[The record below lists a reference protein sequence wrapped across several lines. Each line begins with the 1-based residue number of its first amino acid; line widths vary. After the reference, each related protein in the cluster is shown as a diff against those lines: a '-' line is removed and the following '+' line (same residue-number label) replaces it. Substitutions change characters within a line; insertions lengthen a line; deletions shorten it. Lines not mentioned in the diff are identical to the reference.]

1 MRDTAK
7 DKSTQQLSLCHDT
20 RLPPCHH
27 DPMNPPSPTDAFISL
42 LRWIGVPSLIL
53 LPFSL
58 TFFLMDWLN
67 FIKKTREMVGNA
79 ADQTHRLWEHAR
91 QVPLFRA
98 ITHLLAQGT
107 LLACTYSAFRLAHG
121 MSIDNIQGRSIADGR
136 TFTWHELWT
145 NCTSYDTTSPLAVKA
160 LQFTAGYLIV
170 INTAYALDLKALKS
184 ISNAACTALTVLA
197 VLLGALIGLA
207 GLPVLF
213 LATFMHDPRY
223 NIEMVS
229 LYALWVIFL
238 WGGAGALQLLLSTCQ
253 SVYGRLTTSAR

>member
-1 MRDTAK
+1 M
-7 DKSTQQLSLCHDT
+7 
-20 RLPPCHH
+20 
-27 DPMNPPSPTDAFISL
+27 
-42 LRWIGVPSLIL
+42 IL

-145 NCTSYDTTSPLAVKA
+145 NCTSYDTTSPLAIKA
-160 LQFTAGYLIV
+160 LQFTAGCLIV
-170 INTAYALDLKALKS
+170 INSAYALDLTALKS
-184 ISNAACTALTVLA
+184 VSRKVCA
-197 VLLGALIGLA
+197 VLLALALGGGAIIFLVGLM
-207 GLPVLF
+207 VLC
-213 LATFMHDPRY
+213 LATVMHHPDY
-223 NIEMVS
+223 NVEMVS
-229 LYALWVIFL
+229 LYALWVLFL
-238 WGGAGALQLLLSTCQ
+238 WGGAGALRLLLSTCEA
-253 SVYGRLTTSAR
+253 VYRRPPQAPGNSGSQLRLGHL